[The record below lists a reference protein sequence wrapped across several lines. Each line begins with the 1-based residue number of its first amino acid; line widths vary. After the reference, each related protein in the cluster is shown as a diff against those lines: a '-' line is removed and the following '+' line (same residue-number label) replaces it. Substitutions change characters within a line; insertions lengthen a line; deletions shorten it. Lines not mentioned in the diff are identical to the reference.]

1 MTSPGPARQ
10 PVPWTDSRPVSG
22 FRGSRLLNT
31 FLAGDGTTG
40 TLTSPEFTINS
51 PAIDFMIAGGKH
63 PSGEANPTSFNL
75 VVGGQIVRSA
85 TGNESETP
93 TWQGWDLTD
102 LQGQQATLQ
111 VVDDN
116 TGGWGHLL
124 LDQVT
129 FADKQVT
136 TFADFENTTG
146 QLPQGWTADGDF
158 AGSGTATENL
168 DANSQQGLN
177 VLDTCIV
184 AGKCDS
190 ATGTFYSPTFTITQD
205 YINFLMAGGIH
216 PWDGAEPTAVN
227 LVVNGEVVRTATGN
241 GTGFMN
247 WTAWDVSS
255 LIGQTAQIQIA
266 DLHGDGDFGHIMIDA
281 FTFSGAPALPRSL
294 ATAVNLVVD
303 GTVVRSATG
312 GNSEAL
318 DWASWDVSEF
328 AGQTGPHHH
337 RR

>member
-1 MTSPGPARQ
+1 
-10 PVPWTDSRPVSG
+10 
-22 FRGSRLLNT
+22 
-31 FLAGDGTTG
+31 
-40 TLTSPEFTINS
+40 
-51 PAIDFMIAGGKH
+51 MIAGGKH

-168 DANSQQGLN
+168 DANSQQGRN

-184 AGKCDS
+184 ANKCDS

-216 PWDGAEPTAVN
+216 PWERCRAHRGEP
-227 LVVNGEVVRTATGN
+227 G
-241 GTGFMN
+241 
-247 WTAWDVSS
+247 
-255 LIGQTAQIQIA
+255 GQ
-266 DLHGDGDFGHIMIDA
+266 
-281 FTFSGAPALPRSL
+281 R
-294 ATAVNLVVD
+294 
-303 GTVVRSATG
+303 
-312 GNSEAL
+312 
-318 DWASWDVSEF
+318 
-328 AGQTGPHHH
+328 
-337 RR
+337 